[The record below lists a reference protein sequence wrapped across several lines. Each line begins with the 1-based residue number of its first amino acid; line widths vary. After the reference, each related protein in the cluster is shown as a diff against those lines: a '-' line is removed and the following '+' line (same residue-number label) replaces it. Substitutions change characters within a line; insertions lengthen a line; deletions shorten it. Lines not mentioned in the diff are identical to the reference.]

1 MLFAIVG
8 VVLEHLGVTDVTG
21 LFLKTS
27 KSPSP
32 GKSFQK
38 AKRPEKSRIDLQ
50 NQEFI
55 FHDFKESQVCK
66 QIMNL
71 PEDKF
76 DDVIKSFGTK
86 LKWNEDE
93 VMEVQLMKYSTP
105 FVTSL
110 YKFEP
115 FPINEVIIDFGF

>member
-27 KSPSP
+27 KSSSP

-50 NQEFI
+50 NQ
-55 FHDFKESQVCK
+55 ESQVCK

-115 FPINEVIIDFGF
+115 FPINEVIINFGF

>member
-1 MLFAIVG
+1 MLNKKYIILMNMLFAIVG

-55 FHDFKESQVCK
+55 K
-66 QIMNL
+66 
-71 PEDKF
+71 
-76 DDVIKSFGTK
+76 DV
-86 LKWNEDE
+86 
-93 VMEVQLMKYSTP
+93 
-105 FVTSL
+105 
-110 YKFEP
+110 
-115 FPINEVIIDFGF
+115 